1 MEKNGQISRLGLFF
15 ESSHQNG
22 FITWNESMAIK
33 QEPVKFVLRIPP
45 SLHRRVKAAAKRN
58 RTSMNKE
65 IVNRL
70 SSSIEGR
77 DADALLKDLI
87 TALETKRVIDP
98 IKR

>member
-1 MEKNGQISRLGLFF
+1 MPV
-15 ESSHQNG
+15 
-22 FITWNESMAIK
+22 K
-33 QEPVKFVLRIPP
+33 QEPVKFVLRIPS

-87 TALETKRVIDP
+87 TALEKKRLIDP